1 MAIWEEWHAQR
12 GHESSPFPLPCLMH
26 LFHLAIP
33 KLSFFFKY
41 IYNKLITK
49 KVGNVGE
56 GQNQGS
62 SVKELFHQ
70 FPEEPLLKCILSI
83 TNLGPVSLVLNAAE
97 WKRMFELIQDP

>member
-1 MAIWEEWHAQR
+1 M
-12 GHESSPFPLPCLMH
+12 
-26 LFHLAIP
+26 
-33 KLSFFFKY
+33 
-41 IYNKLITK
+41 
-49 KVGNVGE
+49 GE